1 MGCRI
6 KYLNSF
12 NLQKMGQRTYRT
24 PRSVTQGLPILCQLL
39 SFSFF
44 NKHKEKD
51 YQFHGSFVRL
61 FIIFSFI
68 AKSNRIQVINKL
80 VTQMI
85 HLLFLFYNLS
95 FKVSSF
101 NIRTCHQKRY
111 LRLDLLSLLKL

>member
-6 KYLNSF
+6 KHLNSF
-12 NLQKMGQRTYRT
+12 NLQKMGQRTYRS

-61 FIIFSFI
+61 FIIFSLI
-68 AKSNRIQVINKL
+68 AKSNKIQVINKL
-80 VTQMI
+80 FTQMI
-85 HLLFLFYNLS
+85 HLLSLLQS
-95 FKVSSF
+95 SVSSF
-101 NIRTCHQKRY
+101 NIRSCHQKRY
-111 LRLDLLSLLKL
+111 LRLDLLSILKL